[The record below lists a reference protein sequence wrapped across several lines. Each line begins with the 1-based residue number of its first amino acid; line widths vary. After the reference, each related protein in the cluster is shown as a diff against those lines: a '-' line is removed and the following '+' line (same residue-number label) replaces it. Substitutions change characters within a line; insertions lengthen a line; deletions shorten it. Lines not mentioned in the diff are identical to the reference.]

1 MKYKDKAVTAAKV
14 TIERR
19 NEVVVDVNGPQSQYD
34 AEERCMKI
42 ARTKAKYEYT
52 KNVMQEIIGD
62 CIVEPTRSNIPL
74 DFIVKDKDTDKP
86 IGGIEH
92 FHVSLIYEDNG
103 KSQKST
109 SKKHEE
115 QTKELFNKYQ
125 GTDDQ
130 EMLKV
135 AFNEAATLAADSI
148 NDIREFDY
156 KKYIKHFRHQTEKHF
171 GKIEKYCTTAQCKP
185 DKIAFLIEVVIPN
198 CCPWNTVDCKTQK
211 FKELPHKDF
220 PIVQDIIDILK
231 SGKAFGIRY
240 ILLVIR
246 EEFGNEF
253 GLVYAFDIDDLEKS
267 CKEQNI
273 TVYECFAPRPHL
285 AIIHIIP

>member
-34 AEERCMKI
+34 AEERCLKI

-156 KKYIKHFRHQTEKHF
+156 KKYI
-171 GKIEKYCTTAQCKP
+171 
-185 DKIAFLIEVVIPN
+185 
-198 CCPWNTVDCKTQK
+198 
-211 FKELPHKDF
+211 
-220 PIVQDIIDILK
+220 IV
-231 SGKAFGIRY
+231 
-240 ILLVIR
+240 
-246 EEFGNEF
+246 
-253 GLVYAFDIDDLEKS
+253 
-267 CKEQNI
+267 
-273 TVYECFAPRPHL
+273 
-285 AIIHIIP
+285 